1 MLMES
6 TNDATVSEAAN
17 EGDTENVSDYDNQ
30 NNGDGDNENDSALLN
45 FDAYSPEHNLEESI
59 PSIQFKCR
67 FFGFLLSI
75 FIVMYVIGLRI

>member
-45 FDAYSPEHNLEESI
+45 FDAYSPEHNLEYT
-59 PSIQFKCR
+59 IQMS